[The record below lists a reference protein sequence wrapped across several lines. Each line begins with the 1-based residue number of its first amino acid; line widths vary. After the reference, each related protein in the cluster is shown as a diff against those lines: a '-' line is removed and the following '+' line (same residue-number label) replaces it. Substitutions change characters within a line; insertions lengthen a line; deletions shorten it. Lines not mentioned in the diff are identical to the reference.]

1 MSMKYLLPF
10 VRRFFSVVLLALV
23 ASGLRPGLVQAQTRW
38 LQNVELIAPV
48 EEHHVTRALLDS
60 LTYVI
65 QDDDIALKNTPEDS
79 DTMSYTDLENVLWDK
94 GLDFSSAT
102 HLFIGYRLEA
112 NQRRFN
118 SAITHLFFIFRPPEV
133 DGLDEPILYVDATQP
148 AIQRILNNSGTA
160 SPLNE
165 AAIVPFRE
173 QLTFHK
179 LPESTLVSVGGRVI
193 RDTNEA
199 NAERNRLMA
208 TIRRFVFN

>member
-1 MSMKYLLPF
+1 MKYLPLPA
-10 VRRFFSVVLLALV
+10 VCRLFSVVLVVLAV
-23 ASGLRPGLVQAQTRW
+23 SGLWPGLAQAQTRW

-48 EEHHVTRALLDS
+48 GEEHVTRALLDT

-65 QDDDIALKNTPEDS
+65 QDYDIALKQSAEDT
-79 DTMSYTDLENVLWDK
+79 DTLSYMSLENALWDK

-118 SAITHLFFIFRPPEV
+118 SAITHLFFIFRPPDV
-133 DGLDEPILYVDATQP
+133 DGLDEPIFYVDATQP
-148 AIQRILNNSGTA
+148 AIQRVLNNSGTA

-179 LPESTLVSVGGRVI
+179 LPESTLVSIGGRII
-193 RDTNEA
+193 RDPKEA
-199 NAERNRLMA
+199 AAERERLMT